1 MSLLV
6 LMGVMGS
13 LGDLGRTKAERALWA
28 AQRGEVSR
36 AKGNNIVATFER
48 G

>member
-1 MSLLV
+1 MYLLV
-6 LMGVMGS
+6 SEGGMGF

>member
-6 LMGVMGS
+6 LVGVMGF
-13 LGDLGRTKAERALWA
+13 LGDLGRAAAERALWA
-28 AQRGEVSR
+28 AQRGGAPQ
-36 AKGNNIVATFER
+36 AKGSNPVATIER